1 MDRKLY
7 KLFFKAFSNNT
18 RFEMIQL
25 LRDGPR
31 NVNEICRE
39 LKFEQSRV
47 SHNLKCLENC
57 GFVSFK
63 WHGKYRIYSLD
74 KEYIMPILK
83 DIDKHLV
90 KYGERLKYC
99 GIIGNE
105 KCDDNEEIPDYE
117 NKEKVNN

>member
-18 RFEMIQL
+18 RFEIIKL
-25 LRDGPR
+25 LSDGQR

-63 WHGKYRIYSLD
+63 WQGKYRIYYLD

-105 KCDDNEEIPDYE
+105 KCDGNGKILNYDY
-117 NKEKVNN
+117 KEKVKG

>member
-18 RFEMIQL
+18 RFEIIKL
-25 LRDGPR
+25 LSDGPR

-39 LKFEQSRV
+39 LKFEQSRI
-47 SHNLKCLENC
+47 SHNLRCLENC

-63 WHGKYRIYSLD
+63 WQGKYRVYSLD
-74 KEYIMPILK
+74 KEYIVPILK
-83 DIDKHLV
+83 DIDKHLI

-99 GIIGNE
+99 GIIVNE
-105 KCDDNEEIPDYE
+105 KCGDDKEISNHG